1 MVTETKRDF
10 KVVGTRPIRHDG
22 ADKVTGRARFGA
34 DITLP
39 GTLYGA
45 VLRSPHAHARIV
57 SINTSGAEAHPEVR
71 AVMTAAD
78 LQPGAPVGTGITP
91 GQNHPG
97 NVMAREKALYRGHAI
112 AAVAATSVHSAQEAL
127 ALIDVKYE
135 KLPAVLDVESAMAPG
150 APIVHEDM
158 QPYSLGTVD
167 DFPPNVVGREQY
179 VLGDLAFGFGAA
191 EITVE
196 REFRTTAVHQGYI
209 EPQNGTASWSQDGK
223 LTVWCSSQGHF
234 GIRDQ
239 LGTVLGIPVSDVKV
253 IPMEI
258 GGGFGGKL
266 PAYVEPLAAVLSRK
280 TGQPVKL
287 TMSRAEVFEATGPT
301 SGSYV
306 KVKIGATKDGRI
318 TGADAM
324 FAFEA
329 GAFPPS
335 PITGAAAAIFAPYK
349 IENVRIDCY
358 DVLNNKPK
366 VAPYRAPGAP
376 IVAFAAESV
385 MDELAEKLGID
396 PVDLRIINAARE
408 GDRRADGV
416 MNGSIGA
423 LETLEAI
430 KSHPHYSAPLEGKG
444 EGIGRGVGLGFCRN
458 NAGPA
463 CAIGNVLA
471 DGRVSLV
478 EGSMDIG
485 GSRTAVAQMFAE
497 VLSLPVEDVLP
508 SVGDTEAIG
517 YTSVTGGS
525 GVTYKSGWAAF
536 EAANDVKRQVI
547 ERAAREWDAKVED
560 VEYVD
565 GEVRHLSDTEL
576 KMSFREI
583 AANANNTGGPIVG
596 RANLNPG
603 GAVGSYSGLIVDV
616 RVDPETGKTDVL
628 RATAF
633 QDVGTAI
640 HPAYVEGQIQG
651 GIAQGIG
658 WALNEEYY
666 LNEDGAMQNASLLD
680 YRMPTTLDLP
690 MIEAVMIEVPNPNHP
705 YGVKGVGEASIS
717 APLAAL
723 ANAINAAT
731 GVRLRRLPMNPQA
744 IVKATAG

>member
-1 MVTETKRDF
+1 MTKQKY

-34 DITLP
+34 DISLP
-39 GTLYGA
+39 GMLYGA
-45 VLRSPHAHARIV
+45 VLRSPHAHARILA
-57 SINTSGAEAHPEVR
+57 IDTSRAEAHSDVR
-71 AVMTAAD
+71 GVMTSAD
-78 LQPGAPVGTGITP
+78 LQPGAPVGTGILP
-91 GQNHPG
+91 GHNHSS
-97 NVMAREKALYRGHAI
+97 NVMARGKVLYKGHAV
-112 AAVAATSVHSAQEAL
+112 AAVAATSVHAAQEAL
-127 ALIDVKYE
+127 SLIDVEYE
-135 KLPAVLDVESAMAPG
+135 KLPAVFDVESAMKPG

-158 QPYSLGTVD
+158 EPYSLGPVD

-179 VLGDLAFGFGAA
+179 VLGDLGAGFAA
-191 EITVE
+191 ADVVVE
-196 REFRTTAVHQGYI
+196 REFRTTSVHQGYI

-239 LGTVLGIPVSDVKV
+239 VSAVLGIPVSDVKV
-253 IPMEI
+253 VPMEI

-266 PAYVEPLAAVLSRK
+266 SIYLEPLAAVLSRK

-287 TMSRAEVFEATGPT
+287 TMPRTEVMEATGPT

-306 KVKIGATKDGRI
+306 TMKIGVTKDGRI
-318 TGADAM
+318 TAADAM
-324 FAFEA
+324 LAFEA

-349 IENVRIDCY
+349 IDNVRIDCY
-358 DVLNNKPK
+358 DVLDNKPK

-376 IVAFAAESV
+376 IVAFATESV
-385 MDELAEKLGID
+385 MDELAEKLGVD
-396 PVDLRIINAARE
+396 PVDLRITNAARK

-416 MNGSIGA
+416 MNGPIGA
-423 LETLEAI
+423 LETMEAI
-430 KSHPHYSAPLEGKG
+430 KAHPHYSAPIKG
-444 EGIGRGVGLGFCRN
+444 EGVGRGVGLGFCRN

-525 GVTYKSGWAAF
+525 GVTYKSGWAAY

-547 ERAAREWDAKVED
+547 ERAARVWDAKIEN

-565 GEVRHLSDTEL
+565 GEARHLSDTAL
-576 KMSFREI
+576 KMSFKEI
-583 AANANNTGGPIVG
+583 AADANNTGGPIVG
-596 RANLNPG
+596 RANLNPP
-603 GAVGSYSGLIVDV
+603 GAAGSYSALIVDV
-616 RVDPETGKTDVL
+616 KVDPETGKTDIL

-633 QDVGTAI
+633 QDVGTAV

-651 GIAQGIG
+651 GITQGIG

-666 LNEDGAMQNASLLD
+666 LNDDGAMQNASLLD

-690 MIEAVMIEVPNPNHP
+690 MIEAVMVEVPNPNHP

-731 GVRLRRLPMNPQA
+731 GTRLRQLPMNPQS
-744 IVKATAG
+744 IVKAVSG